1 MSHPSLNRQLA
12 VQYLAQNMQPSIGAG
27 ILGVTESAISQLL
40 ADEDFAA
47 EVTAASQG
55 AAAGDLA
62 YDDRMDKAE
71 EVFLENIEKRAQFAN
86 MQQSLQAFK
95 LLNSARRRKDT
106 RVHNSAQQ
114 NGVTVNI
121 MLPSSII
128 PDYTMNAQAEI
139 VEVSGK
145 TMLSATPA
153 GVNELLAARQAA
165 KAPVPVGV
173 SAAVEISPVKAT
185 RALQHLSHMTNR
197 PERKKIPLVDLI

>member
-12 VQYLAQNMQPSIGAG
+12 VQYLAQNMQPSIVAG

-106 RVHNSAQQ
+106 RVHNSAQA

>member
-1 MSHPSLNRQLA
+1 MSSPSLNRQLA
-12 VQYLAQNMQPSIGAG
+12 VQYLAQNMQPSIVAG

-55 AAAGDLA
+55 AAASDLA

-71 EVFLENIEKRAQFAN
+71 EVFLQNIENRAQFAN

-106 RVHNSAQQ
+106 RVHNSASN

-121 MLPSSII
+121 MLPSSIV

-145 TMLSATPA
+145 TMLSATPS

-173 SAAVEISPVKAT
+173 SAAVEVSPVKAT
-185 RALQHLSHMTNR
+185 RALQHLQHMTNR